1 MPRASRSV
9 RRTCRSD
16 RTGPA
21 SRASLAGADHLAPRF
36 AASPMR
42 RTDGPRRSSRDTPV
56 EDAVPVLVSGRLRLM
71 RDLLE
76 YRSEFPILE
85 HTTYLASHTLG
96 PMPRQAAARLA
107 AFARIWAER
116 GIRAWAEG
124 WWRTP

>member
-21 SRASLAGADHLAPRF
+21 SRASLAGADHVAPRF
-36 AASPMR
+36 AASTMR
-42 RTDGPRRSSRDTPV
+42 RTDRPRRSSRDTPV

-96 PMPRQAAARLA
+96 PMPRQGAGGPAAL
-107 AFARIWAER
+107 
-116 GIRAWAEG
+116 GRAWGRRGSRAG
-124 WWRTP
+124 